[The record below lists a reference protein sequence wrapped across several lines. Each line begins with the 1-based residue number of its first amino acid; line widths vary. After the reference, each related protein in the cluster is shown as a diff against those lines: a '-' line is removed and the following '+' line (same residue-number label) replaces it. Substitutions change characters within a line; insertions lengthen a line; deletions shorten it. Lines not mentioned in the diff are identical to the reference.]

1 MSSYEND
8 ITTAVAELL
17 AARGVGEWRP
27 NGVYNAGALPAI
39 FVQVVPDIPRDV
51 ITLSPYPVQA
61 GMEPNDSVLGL
72 QVRTR
77 TEGRDPRRT
86 NDLDGAV
93 YDVLHGARGLSLSGY
108 RITKILFQSGAS
120 MGQDGSERW
129 GRSANYYITG
139 PRHQKE
145 TP

>member
-39 FVQVVPDIPRDV
+39 FVQGTPDIPRDV

>member
-17 AARGVGEWRP
+17 AARGAGEWRP
-27 NGVYNAGALPAI
+27 NGVYNAGARPAI

-61 GMEPNDSVLGL
+61 GIDPNDSVLGM

-77 TEGRDPRRT
+77 TQGRDPRRT

>member
-61 GMEPNDSVLGL
+61 GIDPNDSVLGM

-77 TEGRDPRRT
+77 TQGRDPRRT

-108 RITKILFQSGAS
+108 RITKILFQSGAI

>member
-39 FVQVVPDIPRDV
+39 FVQVTPDIPRDV